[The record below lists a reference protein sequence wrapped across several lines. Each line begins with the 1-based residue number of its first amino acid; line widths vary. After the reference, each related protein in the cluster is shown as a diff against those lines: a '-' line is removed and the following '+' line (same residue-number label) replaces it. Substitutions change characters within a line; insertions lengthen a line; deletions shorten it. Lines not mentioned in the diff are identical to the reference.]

1 MIKVDIELF
10 NLKIN
15 LLKRE
20 KLLILLN
27 LTNLKQHTPRLI
39 SFSLISLS
47 WTKIKK
53 N

>member
-27 LTNLKQHTPRLI
+27 LTNLKQHSEVLHPKGRFK
-39 SFSLISLS
+39 SKYSDH
-47 WTKIKK
+47 
-53 N
+53 